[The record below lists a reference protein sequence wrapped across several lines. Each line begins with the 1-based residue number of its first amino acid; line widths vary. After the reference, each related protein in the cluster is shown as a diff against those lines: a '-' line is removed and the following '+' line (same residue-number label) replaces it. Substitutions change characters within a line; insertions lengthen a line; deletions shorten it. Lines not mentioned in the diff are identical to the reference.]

1 MRPKPTFP
9 IQTSVSTYD
18 RVSGMV
24 TALVIMLG
32 SVVVV
37 EFLMWLSLREPEQRL
52 TVEAELLGPELGED
66 ERPEGEAQDIEEP
79 GSEFPEVETPQI
91 ADSLEAL
98 STALSSVPASDR
110 DVDGSATEMG
120 AGRGLGTRGGG
131 GSGNGKGKS
140 PWERWEIRYTT
151 ASKEAYAQQLDSLGI
166 VLGAISRDTPD
177 IVYLENLSTTPST
190 RSGRKSQE
198 KRVFF
203 NYNQGVLKDW
213 DQQFM
218 AQAGINLRNRILVQF
233 YPPGLQTRLLELERG
248 RLGGKELASVYRTVF
263 GVRPGGGG
271 FEFYVIDQTYQ

>member
-151 ASKEAYAQQLDSLGI
+151 ASKEAYAQQLDSLAAAAACI
-166 VLGAISRDTPD
+166 CC
-177 IVYLENLSTTPST
+177 N
-190 RSGRKSQE
+190 
-198 KRVFF
+198 
-203 NYNQGVLKDW
+203 
-213 DQQFM
+213 
-218 AQAGINLRNRILVQF
+218 
-233 YPPGLQTRLLELERG
+233 
-248 RLGGKELASVYRTVF
+248 
-263 GVRPGGGG
+263 
-271 FEFYVIDQTYQ
+271 